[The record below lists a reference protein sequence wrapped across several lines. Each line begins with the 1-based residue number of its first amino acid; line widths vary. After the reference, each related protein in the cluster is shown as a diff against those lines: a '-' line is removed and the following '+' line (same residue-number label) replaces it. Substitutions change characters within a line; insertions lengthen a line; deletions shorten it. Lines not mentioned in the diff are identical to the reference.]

1 MTLLFQPVFRFMKWR
16 KIPVKQA
23 FSHLETLQRLSA
35 VSVFTLYVDRAGP
48 ENPELNF
55 SQNASDADFDGVYQS
70 GYVGNEYLF
79 AITDSSA
86 GESVGVVN
94 QGQYDAV

>member
-1 MTLLFQPVFRFMKWR
+1 MIRSYIQKGEDGSTFFYDNRDAMWFANNVEITL
-16 KIPVKQA
+16 
-23 FSHLETLQRLSA
+23 
-35 VSVFTLYVDRAGP
+35 GP

-94 QGQYDAV
+94 QGQYSRR